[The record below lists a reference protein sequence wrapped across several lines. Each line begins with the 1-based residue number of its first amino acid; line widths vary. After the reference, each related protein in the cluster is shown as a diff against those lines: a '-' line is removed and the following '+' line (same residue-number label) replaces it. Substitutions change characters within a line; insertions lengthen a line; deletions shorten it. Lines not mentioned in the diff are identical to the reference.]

1 MLVQD
6 VINLINLEADELLDE
21 DTDNIPYINAAID
34 YLSFTLAGMGSSDC
48 MTTVQ
53 IVSGL
58 PVPSNFIEFVP
69 QNGYPAYISGGLFYT
84 NNGGAVKVKYATA
97 QPHVSVI
104 TDTIPFKDMYVTTL
118 VFIASYLIKKKTYIP
133 TEYTNTDKAFISDI
147 VTSIKA
153 AKGVR

>member
-48 MTTVQ
+48 MTTLQ

-69 QNGYPAYISGGLFYT
+69 QNGYPAYIFGDLFYT

-133 TEYTNTDKAFISDI
+133 TEYTNTDKTFISDI
-147 VTSIKA
+147 VASIKA
-153 AKGVR
+153 AKGVS